1 MTQVKAPLDVQKIRK
16 DFPVLNQ
23 QVNKQPL
30 IYLDTTA
37 TSQKPRAVIEAV
49 CNYYTN
55 DNANVHRGIHSLAAR
70 STQQYEQTREK
81 IADFIGAP
89 SSRNI
94 IFTRGTTEAINLV
107 ASSFGSTFTAEDE
120 IIVSL
125 MEHHSNFV
133 PWQMLSECTGC
144 KLKFIP
150 ITENGEL
157 DISQFGELLTE
168 KTKLVAVVHISNVLG
183 TVNPIE
189 KIVEMSHAVGAKVLI
204 DGAQSAPH
212 IAIDVKEIDCDF
224 FAFSAHKMMGPT
236 GIGAL
241 YGKAE
246 ILKSMPP
253 YHGGGEMIHT
263 VSKEG
268 SSWADLPYKF
278 EAGTPNIAGV
288 IGWGA
293 AIDYINEIGIENMKA
308 YCDEL
313 TEYAIAKLSTID
325 GLRIYGNAPQRGSA
339 LAFNLNDVHPHDV
352 SHFLDQ
358 KGIAVRAGHHCAQP
372 LMAELGVN
380 ATNRA
385 SFYIYNT
392 PAEVD
397 KLVAALEEVKAF
409 FTF

>member
-1 MTQVKAPLDVQKIRK
+1 MTTPKAPFDVQKIRK

-23 QVNKQPL
+23 TVNKQPL
-30 IYLDTTA
+30 VYLDTTA
-37 TSQKPRAVIEAV
+37 TSQKPYSVIESV
-49 CNYYTN
+49 SNYYIN

-70 STQQYEQTREK
+70 STKKYENSRQK
-81 IADFIGAP
+81 IADFIGAG

-107 ASSFGSTFTAEDE
+107 ATSFGSTFTAEDE

-133 PWQMLSECTGC
+133 PWQLLSERTGC
-144 KLKFIP
+144 KLKFIQ

-157 DISQFGELLTE
+157 DMNQFDLLLTE

-189 KIVEMSHAVGAKVLI
+189 EIVAKSHNVGAKVLI
-204 DGAQSAPH
+204 DGAQSVPH
-212 IAIDVKEIDCDF
+212 VKVDVQKIDCDF

-241 YGKAE
+241 YAKEELLKA
-246 ILKSMPP
+246 MPP

-263 VSKEG
+263 VTKEG
-268 SSWADLPYKF
+268 TTWADIPYKF

-288 IGWGA
+288 IGWGV
-293 AIDYINEIGIENMKA
+293 AIDYINQIGIDKIHDYSDM
-308 YCDEL
+308 L
-313 TEYAIAKLSTID
+313 TRYAIEKLSTID
-325 GLRIYGNAPQRGSA
+325 GLTIYGNAKNRGAAVS
-339 LAFNLNDVHPHDV
+339 FNLKDVHPHDV

-372 LMAELGVN
+372 LMTELKVD

-392 PAEVD
+392 FEEVD
-397 KLVAALEEVKAF
+397 KLVEALKEVKAF

>member
-1 MTQVKAPLDVQKIRK
+1 MTQVNAPFDVQKIRK

-23 QVNKQPL
+23 TVNKQPL

-37 TSQKPRAVIEAV
+37 TSQKPKSVIEAV
-49 CNYYTN
+49 GNYYIN
-55 DNANVHRGIHSLAAR
+55 DNANVHRGIHSLSAR
-70 STQQYEQTREK
+70 STQKYEKTREK

-133 PWQMLSECTGC
+133 PWQLLSERTGC

-157 DISQFGELLTE
+157 DMNQFAELLTE
-168 KTKLVAVVHISNVLG
+168 KTKLVSVVHISNVLG
-183 TVNPIE
+183 TVNPVE

-204 DGAQSAPH
+204 DGAQSVPH
-212 IAIDVKEIDCDF
+212 VNIDVKEIDCDF
-224 FAFSAHKMMGPT
+224 FRLLCSQMMGPT

-241 YGKAE
+241 YGKE
-246 ILKSMPP
+246 ETLKAMPP
-253 YHGGGEMIHT
+253 YHGGGEMIHI

-268 SSWADLPYKF
+268 STWADLPFKF

-288 IGWGA
+288 IGWGL
-293 AIDYINEIGIENMKA
+293 AIDYINELGIDNIQS

-313 TEYAIAKLSTID
+313 TEYAIEKLSTIE
-325 GLRIYGNAPQRGSA
+325 GLEIYGNAPQRGSA
-339 LAFNLNDVHPHDV
+339 VSFNLKDVHPHDV

-372 LMAELGVN
+372 LMTELGVDS
-380 ATNRA
+380 TNRA

-392 PAEVD
+392 HEEVD
-397 KLVAALEEVKAF
+397 KLVEALEEVKAF